1 LTYTGRLEMVAR
13 LAVLLLGLAIGLA
26 MTIPAVAEVRRE
38 EAART
43 RADEDAYDIVAVD
56 EDDDD
61 ATGDTDDT
69 GKSGG
74 TKTSGE
80 NSKDGTNSAHTGV
93 SKDRDRSR
101 GDRTK
106 DRTRDGAGGSTRD
119 HSRNHTND
127 KSRNDTR

>member
-1 LTYTGRLEMVAR
+1 MVAR

-56 EDDDD
+56 EDDEGDTND
-61 ATGDTDDT
+61 ATSDTDDT

-106 DRTRDGAGGSTRD
+106 DRTKDGPGGATRD

>member
-1 LTYTGRLEMVAR
+1 MVAR

-26 MTIPAVAEVRRE
+26 MSLPAVADVGRE

-43 RADEDAYDIVAVD
+43 RADEDAFDIVAVD

-61 ATGDTDDT
+61 TNDASGDTDDT

-101 GDRTK
+101 GDLTK
-106 DRTRDGAGGSTRD
+106 DRTRDGGGGSTRD